1 MNKKTYLVTGGLGF
15 MGSWMIK
22 TILDKEPNAFI
33 INIDKMT
40 YASNPKNLEGIDE
53 KHCLTIEADINDS
66 ALIRSVLETHRPD
79 SVIHFAAETH
89 VDNSID
95 APMIFT
101 ETNVAGTA
109 VLLSECRKYYE
120 GLEGEQKDNF
130 KYLQISTDEVYG
142 ALGRDDPKFNED
154 TPYKPHSPYSASK
167 AGADHLAQ
175 SYYDTYGFPTIITH
189 SCNNYGQNQHYEKL
203 IPKVISNIILEKS
216 IPIYGDGQQVRDWLY
231 VQDHCEA
238 VYTILHKG
246 KIGEVYVIGANEE
259 HSNIEVVELICELCD
274 DTIENKRILSR
285 NLIEFVED
293 RLGHDFRYAVDASKL
308 RNELGWQ
315 PKVSFNEG
323 MVKTVLWYLRNHS
336 QILEMEMKNK

>member
-1 MNKKTYLVTGGLGF
+1 
-15 MGSWMIK
+15 
-22 TILDKEPNAFI
+22 
-33 INIDKMT
+33 
-40 YASNPKNLEGIDE
+40 
-53 KHCLTIEADINDS
+53 
-66 ALIRSVLETHRPD
+66 
-79 SVIHFAAETH
+79 
-89 VDNSID
+89 
-95 APMIFT
+95 
-101 ETNVAGTA
+101 
-109 VLLSECRKYYE
+109 
-120 GLEGEQKDNF
+120 
-130 KYLQISTDEVYG
+130 
-142 ALGRDDPKFNED
+142 
-154 TPYKPHSPYSASK
+154 
-167 AGADHLAQ
+167 
-175 SYYDTYGFPTIITH
+175 
-189 SCNNYGQNQHYEKL
+189 
-203 IPKVISNIILEKS
+203 
-216 IPIYGDGQQVRDWLY
+216 VRDWLY